1 MIWAIIYL
9 ILVVASAAGKQLVD
23 CSAVEVAYLGVVV
36 PWPSVEN
43 WVLNNY
49 QLNHKDNILNVSFE
63 WK

>member
-1 MIWAIIYL
+1 M
-9 ILVVASAAGKQLVD
+9 VASAAGKQLVD